1 MNAMQDFPD
10 HRYRQMVELSLDSIK
25 EISLDGRVVFV
36 NSHGLARVAAHN
48 ADAVIGKQ
56 WASLWPEEFRPRIE
70 EALAA
75 AARGESQRFEAEC
88 TTDDGHRHFW
98 LVSTNPLRAADGHV
112 EAVLAV
118 NRDITERRQSQQA
131 LRTLND
137 SLRTQPEL
145 LGPQSELADAI
156 DQELQSYR
164 NASAPEIEGE
174 LDIARAAQRL
184 AEAVAER
191 AQEGE
196 AVGQLL
202 AGVVHDL
209 NNVLQTAGAAIEMVQ
224 TRASVIGQDKQLLG
238 MAQGALQKGSIM
250 AQRLLGFARHHP
262 YAPECIDLGDL
273 AERLMPLLQQ
283 AAGSTVAVELHQE
296 ASQRFVLAD
305 AHSLERA
312 LLNLVINAR
321 DACAESG
328 HIRITLGNQTTSDAT
343 DADDRAAGEYVTLAV
358 QDTGKGI
365 APDVRDRLFDAY
377 FTTKP
382 VGKGTGLGLAQVD
395 GAVRQ
400 AGGFIDVESEP
411 GQGARFILGFPAAD
425 TQCRP
430 GDTASA
436 PGQQTD

>member
-1 MNAMQDFPD
+1 
-10 HRYRQMVELSLDSIK
+10 MVELSLDSIK

-36 NSHGLARVAAHN
+36 NSHGLARVAARN

-145 LGPQSELADAI
+145 MGPQSELADAI

-262 YAPECIDLGDL
+262 YAP
-273 AERLMPLLQQ
+273 
-283 AAGSTVAVELHQE
+283 
-296 ASQRFVLAD
+296 
-305 AHSLERA
+305 
-312 LLNLVINAR
+312 NA
-321 DACAESG
+321 
-328 HIRITLGNQTTSDAT
+328 
-343 DADDRAAGEYVTLAV
+343 
-358 QDTGKGI
+358 
-365 APDVRDRLFDAY
+365 
-377 FTTKP
+377 
-382 VGKGTGLGLAQVD
+382 
-395 GAVRQ
+395 
-400 AGGFIDVESEP
+400 
-411 GQGARFILGFPAAD
+411 
-425 TQCRP
+425 
-430 GDTASA
+430 
-436 PGQQTD
+436 

>member
-1 MNAMQDFPD
+1 MQDFPD

-36 NSHGLARVAAHN
+36 NSHGLARVAARN
-48 ADAVIGKQ
+48 ADAVIGQQ

-88 TTDDGHRHFW
+88 TADDGHRHFW

-250 AQRLLGFARHHP
+250 AQRL
-262 YAPECIDLGDL
+262 
-273 AERLMPLLQQ
+273 MPLLQQ

-400 AGGFIDVESEP
+400 AGGFIDVDSEP

>member
-1 MNAMQDFPD
+1 
-10 HRYRQMVELSLDSIK
+10 
-25 EISLDGRVVFV
+25 
-36 NSHGLARVAAHN
+36 
-48 ADAVIGKQ
+48 
-56 WASLWPEEFRPRIE
+56 
-70 EALAA
+70 
-75 AARGESQRFEAEC
+75 
-88 TTDDGHRHFW
+88 
-98 LVSTNPLRAADGHV
+98 
-112 EAVLAV
+112 
-118 NRDITERRQSQQA
+118 
-131 LRTLND
+131 
-137 SLRTQPEL
+137 
-145 LGPQSELADAI
+145 
-156 DQELQSYR
+156 
-164 NASAPEIEGE
+164 
-174 LDIARAAQRL
+174 
-184 AEAVAER
+184 
-191 AQEGE
+191 
-196 AVGQLL
+196 
-202 AGVVHDL
+202 
-209 NNVLQTAGAAIEMVQ
+209 
-224 TRASVIGQDKQLLG
+224 
-238 MAQGALQKGSIM
+238 
-250 AQRLLGFARHHP
+250 
-262 YAPECIDLGDL
+262 
-273 AERLMPLLQQ
+273 MPLLQQ

-400 AGGFIDVESEP
+400 AGGFIDVDSEP